1 MSLICREDWK
11 RIWSK
16 GTVFLKNARRIL
28 DIFSFIALLISWET
42 ITRAVNAA
50 ESAEQNFNL
59 SLSVDECMWKWTE
72 EKQHLLLYERSEMAA
87 VLHMQNALNK
97 NALLQSN

>member
-1 MSLICREDWK
+1 MSLICRKIERESD
-11 RIWSK
+11 RRVL
-16 GTVFLKNARRIL
+16 VFLKNARRIL

-59 SLSVDECMWKWTE
+59 SLSVDECM
-72 EKQHLLLYERSEMAA
+72 
-87 VLHMQNALNK
+87 
-97 NALLQSN
+97 